1 MNHDRILA
9 GNALRDWDP
18 AETKILYWSGAC
30 KALITGTDLPGCKR
44 TPASRTT
51 THERQDS

>member
-18 AETKILYWSGAC
+18 AETKALYWSGAC
-30 KALITGTDLPGCKR
+30 KSLITG
-44 TPASRTT
+44 